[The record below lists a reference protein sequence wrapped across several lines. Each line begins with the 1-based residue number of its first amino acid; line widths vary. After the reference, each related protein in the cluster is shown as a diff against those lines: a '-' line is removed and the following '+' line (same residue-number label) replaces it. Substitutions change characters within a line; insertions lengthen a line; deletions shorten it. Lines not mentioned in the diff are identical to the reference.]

1 MSTRPYRLGKRAETA
16 AATRQRILEA
26 GWTEIELG
34 GYRPASIEAIAA
46 RAEVTRVTVY
56 RHFAS
61 RGDLLEAIA
70 WDRIGRVQL
79 ERLDAARAHPDVVEA
94 TRLFLRENCAFFG
107 EVGGILRAM
116 IDVEREEPE
125 LAAVLALT
133 YRGRRLESIRQLAE
147 RIAASEDVAPGW
159 TVSGIAD
166 ALSILTGIETFEA
179 LTMRPSR
186 TRENAADLLFSM
198 TRAFLVHGA
207 PRTTG
212 ASRETSRR
220 RRRR

>member
-16 AATRQRILEA
+16 AATRRRILEA
-26 GWTEIELG
+26 GWAEIEAG
-34 GYRPASIEAIAA
+34 GYRPATIDAIAA

-61 RGDLLEAIA
+61 RGELLEAIA

-79 ERLDAARAHPDVVEA
+79 DRLDAARAHPDVVEA
-94 TRLFLRENCAFFG
+94 TFLFLRENCLFFG

-125 LAAVLALT
+125 LAAVIAAT

-147 RIAASEDVAPGW
+147 RIAASDYSAPGW
-159 TVSGIAD
+159 TVSQIAD
-166 ALSILTGIETFEA
+166 ALAILTGIETFES
-179 LTMRPSR
+179 LTVHPTR
-186 TRENAADLLFSM
+186 TPATAAEILFSM
-198 TRAFLVHGA
+198 TRAFLIQPERV
-207 PRTTG
+207 
-212 ASRETSRR
+212 
-220 RRRR
+220 